1 VAWVQE
7 FLAQGL
13 RLQLELW
20 LELAFE
26 LVELMM
32 LLQFLMTL
40 LESLAEEE
48 EEEYDIIIIIIVVVF
63 LSSSHICTLTDLWVH
78 HYLSSSPHTFL
89 RKRFVL
95 LQFTVLQNLF
105 VPDTCPLPCHK
116 VA

>member
-32 LLQFLMTL
+32 LLQFLMIP

-48 EEEYDIIIIIIVVVF
+48 EEEYDIIIVVF
-63 LSSSHICTLTDLWVH
+63 LSSSHICTLMDLWVH
-78 HYLSSSPHTFL
+78 HYASSPPHTF
-89 RKRFVL
+89 
-95 LQFTVLQNLF
+95 
-105 VPDTCPLPCHK
+105 
-116 VA
+116 